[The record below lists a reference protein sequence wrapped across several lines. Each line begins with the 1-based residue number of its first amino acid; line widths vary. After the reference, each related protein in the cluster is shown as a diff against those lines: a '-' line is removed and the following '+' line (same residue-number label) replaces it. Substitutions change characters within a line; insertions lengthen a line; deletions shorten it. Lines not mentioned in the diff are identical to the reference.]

1 MTESTLFTEMSL
13 KSKIFLAFLL
23 AACVAGLI
31 GGYGIMQ
38 MKTIEASYSTVHQ
51 RATLPVAA
59 LGRIADTQQKESRT
73 LSTLLGAKGQAT
85 SQETIKSL
93 QKMDTSIA
101 ADIAL
106 LEKSALNKDELSQI
120 TVLKEAR
127 ADYSSEKDKAI
138 QLALKNKPIDATKVL
153 RTPKAEKS
161 SATLAD
167 AVQKLLIAKSVGLN
181 KSSAVSNTLTGSAE
195 TSSLIVIIL
204 GMLLALS
211 LGFILNKIVK
221 KQLGDDPKHVAEIAR
236 SVAAGDLSIEI
247 DMEGKDADSILGSM
261 NEMIRAIKS
270 LMGDTHTLAQA
281 AMAGNLKA
289 RADETKHTGEFR
301 RIITEVNGM
310 LDATLEP
317 VHHAAEQIAQ
327 LSRGEIFEEITDGY
341 NGDFAELKESLN
353 RMRNALEALRMDV
366 REVCIASYEGYLDV
380 RVDTDKHEGFF
391 SKVAGGMNNIFENMT
406 APLKVTMDYTE
417 KISKGELPEKIS
429 EEYRGDYNK
438 IKSNINALVDTMSGL
453 RGELGNLIQASKNG
467 DLSIKGDVSK
477 FSGEWADIVKGLN
490 DLIYGFGAP
499 LRVIS
504 SYLAKISKG
513 EIPPKIVNNYNGA
526 FDQIKINLNNCI
538 DGLGGLVEANTIL
551 QKMAV
556 NDHSEKVEGSYIG
569 IYAEVGKAVNDVR
582 DRLLNA
588 TVISNNIAKG
598 DLSNLELLKSINNGT
613 GKRSENDEFLPALI
627 GMIEAIKSLT
637 DDTQILSYAA
647 LGGNFAKRAD
657 ATKHNGEYRTIVE
670 GINKTLDTVVEKNV
684 WYEAIIDAVPF
695 PIHVTD
701 MDMNWTFLNKPF
713 EKLLVE
719 AGQIED
725 RDSALGLPCSNAAAN
740 ICNNEG
746 CGIRQLNKGVPESFF
761 DWHGSKCKQDTSF
774 LLNKHGEK
782 IGYVEVVQDL
792 TAMISAK
799 DYTQVEVDR
808 LANNLLLL
816 AKGDLGFDMNIAAA
830 DKYTSEAHEN
840 FSKIID
846 SLSVVKEAVGG
857 MIKDTESLVEAALHG
872 DFEKRADA
880 TKHNGE
886 FRTIVEGVNKT
897 LDTVVEKNVWYEAII
912 DAVPFPIHV
921 TDMDM
926 NWTFLNKPFEKLL
939 VEAGQIKDRDSAVGL
954 PCSNAA
960 ANICNNEGCGIK
972 QLNKGIPESFFDWH
986 GSKCKQ
992 DTSFLT
998 NKHGEK
1004 IGYVEVVQDLT
1015 AMISAKDY
1023 TQAEVD
1029 RLANNLLLLADGN
1042 LGFDLNI
1049 KEADQYTKEA
1059 HENFSKINS
1068 SLSVVKD
1075 AVGGMIK
1082 DTETLV
1088 EAALHGDFERRADAT
1103 KHNGEYRTIVEGV
1116 NKTLDTV
1123 VEKNTWYEA
1132 IIDAVPFPIH
1142 VTDMDMNWT
1151 FLNKPFEKL
1160 LVEAGQIKDRVSAVG
1175 LPCSNAGANICN
1187 NEGCGIKQLNKGVPE
1202 SFFDWHGSKCKQDT
1216 SFLTNKRGE
1225 KLGYVEVV
1233 QDLTAMISAKDYTQ
1247 EEVDRL
1253 ANNLLLLAKGD
1264 LSFDLE
1270 IKAADKY
1277 TKEAHENF
1285 SRINN
1290 SLSEVKSAMGVIEEI
1305 AKEIAD
1311 GNLTVTVNP
1320 RSAQD
1325 ELMIALAAMVEKLGT
1340 VVNDVKCAA
1349 DNVAAG
1355 SREMSTNAD
1364 QMSQGASEQ
1373 AAAAEEASSSMEQM
1387 SANIRQNADNSI
1399 QTEKIAVKSSEE
1411 ANEGGKAVAQ
1421 TVSAM
1426 KEIADKINIVEEIA
1440 RQTNM
1445 LALNAAIEAA
1455 RAGEH
1460 GKGFAVVAAEVRK
1473 LAERSQAAAGEIS
1486 ELSASSVEVAEKAGS
1501 LLANILPS
1509 IEKTADLVKEITAAS
1524 REQDTGAEQINKAI
1538 QQLDQVI
1545 QKNASTAEEMSST
1558 SEELS
1563 AQATQLQGAVAFF
1576 RTEENLATAP
1586 SHAPL
1591 AKKKPVRKEEKITP
1605 TAKANGY
1612 HSKKAVNDA
1621 GFAFD
1626 LTSDNLDDEFEKF

>member
-1 MTESTLFTEMSL
+1 MSGIDFFKGMSL
-13 KSKIFLAFLL
+13 KSKIFCAFFV
-23 AACVAGLI
+23 AAGIAGLI
-31 GGYGIMQ
+31 GGYGIKQ
-38 MKTIEASYSTVHQ
+38 MKNIESSYTAVQ
-51 RATLPVAA
+51 EQAALPIAA
-59 LGRIADTQQKESRT
+59 LGKMAVSLAEERTVLNGLLAAKNQAEAQLLADK
-73 LSTLLGAKGQAT
+73 
-85 SQETIKSL
+85 L
-93 QKMDTSIA
+93 QKTGQSISSDISLMEEA
-101 ADIAL
+101 ALTKEDASQILLLKDKLAAYSAEKSKTVQSAL
-106 LEKSALNKDELSQI
+106 QKNRVAAASNLRAVQTENSAASLSDVIQKLMVIKAVQLEKASAENSAI
-120 TVLKEAR
+120 TG
-127 ADYSSEKDKAI
+127 S
-138 QLALKNKPIDATKVL
+138 
-153 RTPKAEKS
+153 AEKS
-161 SATLAD
+161 S
-167 AVQKLLIAKSVGLN
+167 
-181 KSSAVSNTLTGSAE
+181 
-195 TSSLIVIIL
+195 LIVL
-204 GMLLALS
+204 LFGMLLALS
-211 LGFILNKIVK
+211 LGFIINRIIQ

-236 SVAAGDLSIEI
+236 SVAAGNLSIEI

-261 NEMIRAIKS
+261 NEMVRAIKS
-270 LMGDTHTLAQA
+270 LMGDTHLLAQA
-281 AMAGNLKA
+281 AIAGNLKA
-289 RADETKHTGEFR
+289 RADETKHTGEYQ
-301 RIITEVNGM
+301 RIIVEVNGM

-317 VHHAAEQIAQ
+317 VHHAAERISQ
-327 LSRGEIFEEITDGY
+327 LSRGDIFDEITEGY

-391 SKVAGGMNNIFENMT
+391 AKVAGGMNNIFENMT
-406 APLKVTMDYTE
+406 APIKVTMEYTG

-429 EEYRGDYNK
+429 EEYRGDYNN
-438 IKSNINALVDTMSGL
+438 IKTNLNALVDTMSGL

-467 DLSIKGDVSK
+467 DLSVKGDVTK
-477 FSGEWADIVKGLN
+477 FNGEWADIVKGLN

-513 EIPPKIVNNYNGA
+513 EIPPRIVNNYNGA
-526 FDQIKINLNNCI
+526 FDQIKNNLNTSI
-538 DGLGGLVEANTIL
+538 DAVHALVAD
-551 QKMAV
+551 V
-556 NDHSEKVEGSYIG
+556 NSLVQ
-569 IYAEVGKAVNDVR
+569 A
-582 DRLLNA
+582 A
-588 TVISNNIAKG
+588 THG
-598 DLSNLELLKSINNGT
+598 DFDL
-613 GKRSENDEFLPALI
+613 
-627 GMIEAIKSLT
+627 
-637 DDTQILSYAA
+637 
-647 LGGNFAKRAD
+647 RAD
-657 ATKHNGEYRTIVE
+657 VSKHSGEYRTIVE
-670 GINKTLDTVVEKNV
+670 GINKTLDTVVEKNI

-701 MDMNWTFLNKPF
+701 MEMNWTFLNKPF

-719 AGQIED
+719 AGQIKD

-746 CGIRQLNKGVPESFF
+746 CGIRQLNKGVAESFF
-761 DWHGSKCKQDTSF
+761 DWHGSKCKQDTSY
-774 LLNKHGEK
+774 LLNKRGEK

-792 TAMISAK
+792 TAMISVK
-799 DYTQVEVDR
+799 DYTQE
-808 LANNLLLL
+808 
-816 AKGDLGFDMNIAAA
+816 
-830 DKYTSEAHEN
+830 
-840 FSKIID
+840 
-846 SLSVVKEAVGG
+846 
-857 MIKDTESLVEAALHG
+857 
-872 DFEKRADA
+872 
-880 TKHNGE
+880 
-886 FRTIVEGVNKT
+886 
-897 LDTVVEKNVWYEAII
+897 
-912 DAVPFPIHV
+912 
-921 TDMDM
+921 
-926 NWTFLNKPFEKLL
+926 
-939 VEAGQIKDRDSAVGL
+939 
-954 PCSNAA
+954 
-960 ANICNNEGCGIK
+960 
-972 QLNKGIPESFFDWH
+972 
-986 GSKCKQ
+986 
-992 DTSFLT
+992 
-998 NKHGEK
+998 
-1004 IGYVEVVQDLT
+1004 
-1015 AMISAKDY
+1015 
-1023 TQAEVD
+1023 EVD

-1042 LGFDLNI
+1042 LAFDLEI
-1049 KEADQYTKEA
+1049 KPADKFTKEA

-1068 SLSVVKD
+1068 SLCVVKD

-1082 DTETLV
+1082 DTENLV
-1088 EAALHGDFERRADAT
+1088 EAALHGDFEKRAEAE
-1103 KHNGEYRTIVEGV
+1103 KHNGEYRTIVEGI

-1123 VEKNTWYEA
+1123 VEKNAWYEA

-1175 LPCSNAGANICN
+1175 LPCSNAAANICN
-1187 NEGCGIKQLNKGVPE
+1187 NEGCGIRQLNKGVTE

-1216 SFLTNKRGE
+1216 SYLLNKRGE

-1233 QDLTAMISAKDYTQ
+1233 QDLTPMISAKDYTQ

-1264 LSFDLE
+1264 LGFDLE

-1285 SRINN
+1285 SKINN
-1290 SLSEVKSAMGVIEEI
+1290 SLKEVKSAMGDIEEI

-1311 GNLTVTVNP
+1311 GNLMVTVTP
-1320 RSAQD
+1320 RSPQD
-1325 ELMIALAAMVEKLGT
+1325 ELMIALAAMVEKLST

-1355 SREMSTNAD
+1355 SREMSTSAE

-1563 AQATQLQGAVAFF
+1563 SQATQLQGAVAFF
-1576 RTEENLATAP
+1576 RTEETLNVSPSRAAITKKQPRRTGEKVAT
-1586 SHAPL
+1586 
-1591 AKKKPVRKEEKITP
+1591 

-1612 HSKKAVNDA
+1612 HSKKAANDS

-1626 LTSDNLDDEFEKF
+1626 LDSDNLDDEFEKF

>member
-598 DLSNLELLKSINNGT
+598 DLSNLELLKSINNGA

-637 DDTQILSYAA
+637 DDTQILSDAA
-647 LGGNFAKRAD
+647 LHGNLEKRAD

-830 DKYTSEAHEN
+830 D
-840 FSKIID
+840 
-846 SLSVVKEAVGG
+846 
-857 MIKDTESLVEAALHG
+857 
-872 DFEKRADA
+872 
-880 TKHNGE
+880 
-886 FRTIVEGVNKT
+886 
-897 LDTVVEKNVWYEAII
+897 
-912 DAVPFPIHV
+912 
-921 TDMDM
+921 
-926 NWTFLNKPFEKLL
+926 
-939 VEAGQIKDRDSAVGL
+939 Q
-954 PCSNAA
+954 
-960 ANICNNEGCGIK
+960 
-972 QLNKGIPESFFDWH
+972 
-986 GSKCKQ
+986 
-992 DTSFLT
+992 
-998 NKHGEK
+998 
-1004 IGYVEVVQDLT
+1004 
-1015 AMISAKDY
+1015 Y
-1023 TQAEVD
+1023 TQ
-1029 RLANNLLLLADGN
+1029 
-1042 LGFDLNI
+1042 
-1049 KEADQYTKEA
+1049 
-1059 HENFSKINS
+1059 
-1068 SLSVVKD
+1068 
-1075 AVGGMIK
+1075 GG
-1082 DTETLV
+1082 
-1088 EAALHGDFERRADAT
+1088 A
-1103 KHNGEYRTIVEGV
+1103 
-1116 NKTLDTV
+1116 
-1123 VEKNTWYEA
+1123 
-1132 IIDAVPFPIH
+1132 
-1142 VTDMDMNWT
+1142 
-1151 FLNKPFEKL
+1151 
-1160 LVEAGQIKDRVSAVG
+1160 
-1175 LPCSNAGANICN
+1175 
-1187 NEGCGIKQLNKGVPE
+1187 
-1202 SFFDWHGSKCKQDT
+1202 
-1216 SFLTNKRGE
+1216 
-1225 KLGYVEVV
+1225 
-1233 QDLTAMISAKDYTQ
+1233 
-1247 EEVDRL
+1247 
-1253 ANNLLLLAKGD
+1253 
-1264 LSFDLE
+1264 
-1270 IKAADKY
+1270 
-1277 TKEAHENF
+1277 
-1285 SRINN
+1285 
-1290 SLSEVKSAMGVIEEI
+1290 
-1305 AKEIAD
+1305 
-1311 GNLTVTVNP
+1311 
-1320 RSAQD
+1320 
-1325 ELMIALAAMVEKLGT
+1325 
-1340 VVNDVKCAA
+1340 
-1349 DNVAAG
+1349 
-1355 SREMSTNAD
+1355 
-1364 QMSQGASEQ
+1364 
-1373 AAAAEEASSSMEQM
+1373 
-1387 SANIRQNADNSI
+1387 
-1399 QTEKIAVKSSEE
+1399 
-1411 ANEGGKAVAQ
+1411 
-1421 TVSAM
+1421 
-1426 KEIADKINIVEEIA
+1426 
-1440 RQTNM
+1440 
-1445 LALNAAIEAA
+1445 
-1455 RAGEH
+1455 
-1460 GKGFAVVAAEVRK
+1460 RK
-1473 LAERSQAAAGEIS
+1473 LQQDHQQPQRCQGCRWRNDQ
-1486 ELSASSVEVAEKAGS
+1486 GYR
-1501 LLANILPS
+1501 N
-1509 IEKTADLVKEITAAS
+1509 S
-1524 REQDTGAEQINKAI
+1524 R
-1538 QQLDQVI
+1538 
-1545 QKNASTAEEMSST
+1545 
-1558 SEELS
+1558 
-1563 AQATQLQGAVAFF
+1563 
-1576 RTEENLATAP
+1576 
-1586 SHAPL
+1586 
-1591 AKKKPVRKEEKITP
+1591 
-1605 TAKANGY
+1605 
-1612 HSKKAVNDA
+1612 
-1621 GFAFD
+1621 
-1626 LTSDNLDDEFEKF
+1626 

>member
-1 MTESTLFTEMSL
+1 MNGSGVFMEMSL
-13 KSKIFLAFLL
+13 KSKIFFAFFL
-23 AACVAGLI
+23 AACVSGLI
-31 GGYGIMQ
+31 GGYGIKQ
-38 MKTIEASYSTVHQ
+38 MKNIESSYAKSQKYEV
-51 RATLPVAA
+51 LPVAA
-59 LGRIADTQQKESRT
+59 LGRMTGTLQQESAAVHDLATAKNPAEIEVLATSLQNLEKSISADI
-73 LSTLLGAKGQAT
+73 TLLG
-85 SQETIKSL
+85 ET
-93 QKMDTSIA
+93 
-101 ADIAL
+101 
-106 LEKSALNKDELSQI
+106 ALNKEDATQI
-120 TVLKEAR
+120 VALKETR
-127 ADYSSEKDKAI
+127 AAYASRKDKAI
-138 QLALKNKPIDATKVL
+138 QLALKNKQEDAAKIL
-153 RTPKAEKS
+153 RDSQTEKS
-161 SATLAD
+161 FGAMSD
-167 AVQKLLIAKSVGLN
+167 VVQKLMVTKSTRLE
-181 KSSAVSNTLTGSAE
+181 KASFTGSADK
-195 TSSLIVIIL
+195 SSLIVIVF
-204 GMLLALS
+204 GMLLAVG
-211 LGFILNKIVK
+211 LGFLLNKIVQ
-221 KQLGDDPKHVAEIAR
+221 KQLGDDPKLVAEIAR
-236 SVAAGDLSIEI
+236 SVAAGNLSIEI
-247 DMEGKDADSILGSM
+247 DMAGKDSDSILGSM
-261 NEMIRAIKS
+261 NEMVRAIKN
-270 LMGDTHTLAQA
+270 LMADTHMLAQA

-289 RADETKHTGEFR
+289 RADESKHTGEYQ
-301 RIITEVNGM
+301 RIIVEVNGM

-317 VHHAAEQIAQ
+317 VHHAAERISQ
-327 LSRGEIFEEITDGY
+327 LSRGDIFDEITDGY

-353 RMRNALEALRMDV
+353 RMRNALEALRLDV
-366 REVCIASYEGYLDV
+366 REVCIASYEGHLDV

-406 APLKVTMDYTE
+406 TPLKVTMDYTE
-417 KISKGELPEKIS
+417 KISRGELPEKIT
-429 EEYRGDYNK
+429 EEYRGDYNN

-467 DLSIKGDVSK
+467 DLSVKGDVSK

-499 LRVIS
+499 LRVFS

-526 FDQIKINLNNCI
+526 FDQIKTNLNNCI
-538 DGLGGLVEANTIL
+538 DGLGGLVAANNVL
-551 QKMAV
+551 QKMTI
-556 NDHSEKVEGSYIG
+556 NDHTETVEGNYLG
-569 IYAEVGKAVNDVR
+569 IYAEVCQAVNQVR
-582 DRLLNA
+582 DRLLAA
-588 TVISNNIAKG
+588 TEISNNISNG
-598 DLSNLELLKSINNGT
+598 DLSGLDTLKAINNGT
-613 GKRSENDEFLPALI
+613 GKRSENDKFLPALI

-637 DDTQILSYAA
+637 DDTQMLAEAA
-647 LGGNFAKRAD
+647 LHGNLEKRAD
-657 ATKHNGEYRTIVE
+657 ATKHKGEYRTIVE

-713 EKLLVE
+713 EKLLME
-719 AGQIED
+719 AGQIKD
-725 RDSALGLPCSNAAAN
+725 RVSALGHPCSTAAAN

-746 CGIRQLNKGVPESFF
+746 CGIKQLNKGIAESFF
-761 DWHGSKCKQDTSF
+761 DWHGSKCKQDTSY
-774 LLNKHGEK
+774 LINKHGEK

-792 TAMISAK
+792 TPMISAK

-816 AKGDLGFDMNIAAA
+816 ADGNLEFDLNIIAA
-830 DKYTSEAHEN
+830 DKYTKEAHEN
-840 FSKIID
+840 FSKINS

-857 MIKDTESLVEAALHG
+857 MIHDTEALVEAALHG
-872 DFEKRADA
+872 DFEKRSDA
-880 TKHNGE
+880 AKHNGE
-886 FRTIVEGVNKT
+886 YRTIVEGINKT
-897 LDTVVEKNVWYEAII
+897 LDTVVEKNSWYEAII

-939 VEAGQIKDRDSAVGL
+939 MEAGRIKDRDSAVGL

-972 QLNKGIPESFFDWH
+972 QLNKGNKESYFDWH

-992 DTSFLT
+992 DTS
-998 NKHGEK
+998 
-1004 IGYVEVVQDLT
+1004 Y
-1015 AMISAKDY
+1015 
-1023 TQAEVD
+1023 
-1029 RLANNLLLLADGN
+1029 LL
-1042 LGFDLNI
+1042 
-1049 KEADQYTKEA
+1049 
-1059 HENFSKINS
+1059 
-1068 SLSVVKD
+1068 
-1075 AVGGMIK
+1075 
-1082 DTETLV
+1082 
-1088 EAALHGDFERRADAT
+1088 
-1103 KHNGEYRTIVEGV
+1103 
-1116 NKTLDTV
+1116 
-1123 VEKNTWYEA
+1123 
-1132 IIDAVPFPIH
+1132 
-1142 VTDMDMNWT
+1142 
-1151 FLNKPFEKL
+1151 
-1160 LVEAGQIKDRVSAVG
+1160 
-1175 LPCSNAGANICN
+1175 
-1187 NEGCGIKQLNKGVPE
+1187 
-1202 SFFDWHGSKCKQDT
+1202 
-1216 SFLTNKRGE
+1216 NKRGE

-1264 LSFDLE
+1264 LGFDLN
-1270 IKAADKY
+1270 IKSADQY

-1285 SRINN
+1285 SKINN
-1290 SLSEVKSAMGVIEEI
+1290 SLKEVKTSMADIEDI

-1311 GNLTVTVNP
+1311 GNLMVKVIP
-1320 RSAQD
+1320 RSPQD
-1325 ELMIALAAMVEKLGT
+1325 ELMMALAAMVEKLSS
-1340 VVNDVKCAA
+1340 VVNDVKSAA

-1355 SREMSTNAD
+1355 SREMSTSAE

-1387 SANIRQNADNSI
+1387 SANIKQNADNSI
-1399 QTEKIAVKSSEE
+1399 QTEKIAVKSSDE

-1421 TVSAM
+1421 TVAAM

-1486 ELSASSVEVAEKAGS
+1486 ELSASSVEVAERAGS

-1563 AQATQLQGAVAFF
+1563 AQATQLQGAVTFF
-1576 RTEENLATAP
+1576 RTEENLSVSPNRTTV
-1586 SHAPL
+1586 
-1591 AKKKPVRKEEKITP
+1591 AKKTTPRREEKIAP
-1605 TAKANGY
+1605 KAKANGY
-1612 HSKKAVNDA
+1612 HSKKAVNES

-1626 LTSDNLDDEFEKF
+1626 MNSDTLDDEFEKF

>member
-1 MTESTLFTEMSL
+1 MSGIGFFTKMSL
-13 KSKIFLAFLL
+13 KSKIFFAFFV
-23 AACVAGLI
+23 AAGIAGLI
-31 GGYGIMQ
+31 GGYGIKQ
-38 MKTIEASYSTVHQ
+38 IKTIESSHAVAQEQDVVALGKMAVSLAEEK
-51 RATLPVAA
+51 ATLAELLSAKDQTEIQLLNSKLQKTGQSIVSNFSLVEKSSLTKDDASQILLLKEKLAA
-59 LGRIADTQQKESRT
+59 YSSWKNKINQTALQNNREDTTRT
-73 LSTLLGAKGQAT
+73 LPAVQTGNAAVSLSDAIQQLMVAKAVR
-85 SQETIKSL
+85 
-93 QKMDTSIA
+93 
-101 ADIAL
+101 
-106 LEKSALNKDELSQI
+106 LEKAYASSTAI
-120 TVLKEAR
+120 TE
-127 ADYSSEKDKAI
+127 S
-138 QLALKNKPIDATKVL
+138 
-153 RTPKAEKS
+153 AEKS
-161 SATLAD
+161 S
-167 AVQKLLIAKSVGLN
+167 
-181 KSSAVSNTLTGSAE
+181 
-195 TSSLIVIIL
+195 LIVL
-204 GMLLALS
+204 FFGMMLALS
-211 LGFILNKIVK
+211 LGFIVNRIIQ
-221 KQLGDDPKHVAEIAR
+221 KQLGDDPIHVAEIAR
-236 SVAAGDLSIEI
+236 SVAAGNLSIEI
-247 DMEGKDADSILGSM
+247 DMEGKNADSILGSM
-261 NEMIRAIKS
+261 NEMVRAIKS
-270 LMGDTHTLAQA
+270 LMGDTHLLAQA
-281 AMAGNLKA
+281 AIAGNLKA
-289 RADETKHTGEFR
+289 RADETKHTGEYQ
-301 RIITEVNGM
+301 RIISEINGM

-317 VHHAAEQIAQ
+317 VHHAAERISQ
-327 LSRGEIFEEITDGY
+327 LSRGDIFDEITEGY
-341 NGDFAELKESLN
+341 HGDFAELKESLN

-380 RVDTDKHEGFF
+380 RVDTEKHEGFF
-391 SKVAGGMNNIFENMT
+391 AKVAGGMNNIFENMT
-406 APLKVTMDYTE
+406 APIKVSMEYTGQ
-417 KISKGELPEKIS
+417 ISRGELPEKIS

-438 IKSNINALVDTMSGL
+438 IKTNINALVDTMSGL

-467 DLSIKGDVSK
+467 DLSVKGDVTK
-477 FSGEWADIVKGLN
+477 FNGEWADIVKGLN

-513 EIPPKIVNNYNGA
+513 EIPPRIVNNYNGA
-526 FDQIKINLNNCI
+526 FDQIKNNLNTSI
-538 DGLGGLVEANTIL
+538 DAVHALVAD
-551 QKMAV
+551 V
-556 NDHSEKVEGSYIG
+556 NSLVQ
-569 IYAEVGKAVNDVR
+569 A
-582 DRLLNA
+582 A
-588 TVISNNIAKG
+588 THG
-598 DLSNLELLKSINNGT
+598 DFDL
-613 GKRSENDEFLPALI
+613 
-627 GMIEAIKSLT
+627 
-637 DDTQILSYAA
+637 
-647 LGGNFAKRAD
+647 RAD
-657 ATKHNGEYRTIVE
+657 VSKHSGEYRTIVE
-670 GINKTLDTVVEKNV
+670 GINKTLDTVVEKN
-684 WYEAIIDAVPF
+684 I
-695 PIHVTD
+695 
-701 MDMNWTFLNKPF
+701 
-713 EKLLVE
+713 
-719 AGQIED
+719 
-725 RDSALGLPCSNAAAN
+725 
-740 ICNNEG
+740 
-746 CGIRQLNKGVPESFF
+746 
-761 DWHGSKCKQDTSF
+761 
-774 LLNKHGEK
+774 
-782 IGYVEVVQDL
+782 
-792 TAMISAK
+792 
-799 DYTQVEVDR
+799 
-808 LANNLLLL
+808 
-816 AKGDLGFDMNIAAA
+816 
-830 DKYTSEAHEN
+830 
-840 FSKIID
+840 
-846 SLSVVKEAVGG
+846 
-857 MIKDTESLVEAALHG
+857 
-872 DFEKRADA
+872 
-880 TKHNGE
+880 
-886 FRTIVEGVNKT
+886 
-897 LDTVVEKNVWYEAII
+897 WYEAII

-939 VEAGQIKDRDSAVGL
+939 VEAGQIKDRDSALGL

-960 ANICNNEGCGIK
+960 ANICNNEGCGIR
-972 QLNKGIPESFFDWH
+972 QLNKGVAESFFDWH

-992 DTSFLT
+992 DTSYLL
-998 NKHGEK
+998 NKRGEK

-1015 AMISAKDY
+1015 AMISVKDY
-1023 TQAEVD
+1023 TQEEVD

-1049 KEADQYTKEA
+1049 KPANQFTKEA

-1082 DTETLV
+1082 DTENLV
-1088 EAALHGDFERRADAT
+1088 EAALHGDFEKRADAS
-1103 KHNGEYRTIVEGV
+1103 KHNGEYRTIVEGI

-1123 VEKNTWYEA
+1123 VDKNTWYEA

-1175 LPCSNAGANICN
+1175 LPCSNAAANICN
-1187 NEGCGIKQLNKGVPE
+1187 NEGCGIRQLNKGVTE
-1202 SFFDWHGSKCKQDT
+1202 SYFDWHGSKCKQDT
-1216 SFLTNKRGE
+1216 SYLLNKRGE

-1264 LSFDLE
+1264 LGFDLE

-1285 SRINN
+1285 SKINN
-1290 SLSEVKSAMGVIEEI
+1290 SLREVKSAMSDIEEI

-1311 GNLTVTVNP
+1311 GNLMVTVTP
-1320 RSAQD
+1320 RSPQD
-1325 ELMIALAAMVEKLGT
+1325 ELMIALAAMVEKLST

-1355 SREMSTNAD
+1355 SREMSTSAE

-1486 ELSASSVEVAEKAGS
+1486 ELSASSVEVAERAGS

-1576 RTEENLATAP
+1576 RTEETLSVSPGRAAISKKQPRRTGEKLA
-1586 SHAPL
+1586 S
-1591 AKKKPVRKEEKITP
+1591 

-1612 HSKKAVNDA
+1612 HSKKAVNDS

-1626 LTSDNLDDEFEKF
+1626 LDSDNLDDEFEKF

>member
-1 MTESTLFTEMSL
+1 MSGTEFFKEMSL
-13 KSKIFLAFLL
+13 KSKIFFAFFLT
-23 AACVAGLI
+23 ACIAGLI
-31 GGYGIMQ
+31 GGYGIKQ
-38 MKTIEASYSTVHQ
+38 LKNIEASYATSQ
-51 RATLPVAA
+51 KYETLPVAA
-59 LGRIADTQQKESRT
+59 LGRLTGSLQQENTTLRDVAATKIPTEINLKVSSLQNLEKSIMADI
-73 LSTLLGAKGQAT
+73 TLLG
-85 SQETIKSL
+85 ET
-93 QKMDTSIA
+93 
-101 ADIAL
+101 
-106 LEKSALNKDELSQI
+106 ALNKEDAAQI
-120 TVLKEAR
+120 VALKETR
-127 ADYSSEKDKAI
+127 AAYASQKDKAL
-138 QLALKNKPIDATKVL
+138 QFALKNQQDEAVTVL
-153 RTPKAEKS
+153 QDPQIVKSFNAMMNEVAELLVTRSARLEKTAFTGS
-161 SATLAD
+161 SA
-167 AVQKLLIAKSVGLN
+167 N
-181 KSSAVSNTLTGSAE
+181 
-195 TSSLIVIIL
+195 SSLIVAVF
-204 GMLLALS
+204 GMLLALG
-211 LGFILNKIVK
+211 LGVVINRIVQ
-221 KQLGDDPKHVAEIAR
+221 KQLGDDPKLVAEIAR
-236 SVAAGDLSIEI
+236 SVAAGNLSIEI
-247 DMEGKDADSILGSM
+247 DMVGKNDESILGSM
-261 NEMIRAIKS
+261 NEMVRAIKS
-270 LMGDTHTLAQA
+270 LMSDTHMLAQA

-289 RADETKHTGEFR
+289 RADETKHKGEYQ
-301 RIITEVNGM
+301 RIIVEVNGM

-317 VHHAAEQIAQ
+317 VHHAAEQISQ

-353 RMRNALEALRMDV
+353 RMRNALESLRMDV
-366 REVCIASYEGYLDV
+366 REVCIASYEGQLDV
-380 RVDTDKHEGFF
+380 RVDTEKHAGFF
-391 SKVAGGMNNIFENMT
+391 AKVAGGMNNIFENMT
-406 APLKVTMDYTE
+406 APLKVTMDYTG
-417 KISKGELPEKIS
+417 KISKGELPEKIT
-429 EEYRGDYNK
+429 EEYRGDYNN

-467 DLSIKGDVSK
+467 DLSVKGDVTK

-513 EIPPKIVNNYNGA
+513 EIPAKIVNNYNGA

-556 NDHSEKVEGSYIG
+556 NDHSEKVEGSYLG
-569 IYAEVGKAVNDVR
+569 IYAEVGKAVNEVR

-588 TVISNNIAKG
+588 TVISNNIANG
-598 DLSNLELLKSINNGT
+598 DLSNLGLLKSINNGT
-613 GKRSENDEFLPALI
+613 GRRSDNDEFLPALI

-637 DDTQILSYAA
+637 DDTQMLSEAA
-647 LGGNFAKRAD
+647 LQGNLEKRAD
-657 ATKHNGEYRTIVE
+657 AAKHNGEYRTIVE

-719 AGQIED
+719 AGQIRD
-725 RDSALGLPCSNAAAN
+725 RDSAVGLPCSNAAAN

-746 CGIRQLNKGVPESFF
+746 CGIRQLNKGITESYF
-761 DWHGSKCKQDTSF
+761 DWHGSKCKQDTSY
-774 LLNKHGEK
+774 LLNKRGEK
-782 IGYVEVVQDL
+782 LGYVEVVQDL

-799 DYTQVEVDR
+799 DYTQEEVDR

-816 AKGDLGFDMNIAAA
+816 ADGNLEFDLNIKEANE
-830 DKYTSEAHEN
+830 YTKEAHEN
-840 FSKIID
+840 FSKINS
-846 SLSVVKEAVGG
+846 SLSVVKDAVGG
-857 MIKDTESLVEAALHG
+857 MIHDTESLVEAALHG
-872 DFEKRADA
+872 DFEKRTEAA
-880 TKHNGE
+880 KHNGE
-886 FRTIVEGVNKT
+886 YRTIVEGINKT

-939 VEAGQIKDRDSAVGL
+939 VEAGQIRDRDSAVGL

-960 ANICNNEGCGIK
+960 ANICNNEGCGIR
-972 QLNKGIPESFFDWH
+972 QLNKGITESYFDWH

-992 DTSFLT
+992 DTS
-998 NKHGEK
+998 
-1004 IGYVEVVQDLT
+1004 Y
-1015 AMISAKDY
+1015 
-1023 TQAEVD
+1023 
-1029 RLANNLLLLADGN
+1029 LL
-1042 LGFDLNI
+1042 
-1049 KEADQYTKEA
+1049 
-1059 HENFSKINS
+1059 
-1068 SLSVVKD
+1068 
-1075 AVGGMIK
+1075 
-1082 DTETLV
+1082 
-1088 EAALHGDFERRADAT
+1088 
-1103 KHNGEYRTIVEGV
+1103 
-1116 NKTLDTV
+1116 
-1123 VEKNTWYEA
+1123 
-1132 IIDAVPFPIH
+1132 
-1142 VTDMDMNWT
+1142 
-1151 FLNKPFEKL
+1151 
-1160 LVEAGQIKDRVSAVG
+1160 
-1175 LPCSNAGANICN
+1175 
-1187 NEGCGIKQLNKGVPE
+1187 
-1202 SFFDWHGSKCKQDT
+1202 
-1216 SFLTNKRGE
+1216 NKRGE

-1264 LSFDLE
+1264 LGFDLDL
-1270 IKAADKY
+1270 KAADKH
-1277 TKEAHENF
+1277 TREAHENF
-1285 SRINN
+1285 SKINN
-1290 SLSEVKSAMGVIEEI
+1290 SLREVKSAMGDIEEI

-1311 GNLTVTVNP
+1311 GNLMVTVKP
-1320 RSAQD
+1320 RSPQD
-1325 ELMIALAAMVEKLGT
+1325 ELMIALAAMVEKLST

-1355 SREMSTNAD
+1355 SREMSTSAE

-1576 RTEENLATAP
+1576 RTAETLSATSNRTA
-1586 SHAPL
+1586 A
-1591 AKKKPVRKEEKITP
+1591 AKMQPKRAGEKIAA

-1612 HSKKAVNDA
+1612 QSKKAVNDS
-1621 GFAFD
+1621 GFTFD
-1626 LTSDNLDDEFEKF
+1626 MNGDNLDDEFEKF